1 MQEIFKEFGPA
12 IITFFV
18 IVALIGL
25 VATLIGSDQTSVVGK
40 AFSDLIN
47 SFFSKASGAIN

>member
-12 IITFFV
+12 IITFLV

-25 VATLIGSDQTSVVGK
+25 VVTLIGSDQTSVVGK